1 MRPFWR
7 SFWASIFA
15 YIILSILIIVFINIL
30 IFSIG
35 GSLSAKKPLS
45 IKENSYLKMKLDFSI
60 KERSGIV
67 SNNDIFNPVIR
78 NYSIKDVTNAI
89 DKAKDDDKIKGIV
102 LELENLSI
110 GMTNLHVL
118 RNKLTDFK
126 SSGKFIISYGE
137 YYSLGT
143 YYLASVSDQVYL
155 YPEGMIDFRGLSSE
169 IMFFKN
175 AIDKF
180 GVDVQIIRGTG
191 NTYKSA
197 VEPYMYDK
205 MSEENRTQIKSILTT
220 LWNNL
225 NDDIRNDRNISLEK
239 INEIAD
245 SVYTYNAIGC
255 LKHKLIDDMLYEDE
269 LDSIIKSKINL
280 EQKSDISSVSF
291 KKYLEKFGAKREL
304 NTLSEKSN
312 IAVIYAEGEIRSGKS
327 EEGVMGSE
335 TIVKA
340 INKAKNDTAI
350 KAVVLRVNS
359 PGGSSLAS
367 DVIWRALEL
376 TKKEKPVVVSMG
388 GVAASGG
395 YYISCGADRIFASTN
410 TITGSIGVF
419 GVIPTFGRMLNEKLG
434 VTFDRVETNPHSAMS
449 MFNPLDEFELNIY
462 QKAVDEIYTTFI
474 NRVANGRH
482 SLKVNDV
489 HKIAKGRVWTA
500 EKALDHE
507 LIDEIGT
514 INDAISYAAKEVSLK
529 ESNIKILELPK
540 KENDQFLEIISELDI
555 NAKSNNENELS
566 KLLHKLNN
574 QLESSSNSISSK
586 DRYQTLMPFE
596 FLIK

>member
-15 YIILSILIIVFINIL
+15 YIVLSILIIVFINIL

-35 GSLSAKKPLS
+35 GSLSTKKPLS
-45 IKENSYLKMKLDFSI
+45 VKENSYLKMKLDFSI
-60 KERSGIV
+60 KERSGLV
-67 SNNDIFNPVIR
+67 SSNDIFNPVMR

-102 LELENLSI
+102 LDLENLSI

-118 RNKLTDFK
+118 RNKLTEFK
-126 SSGKFIISYGE
+126 SSGKFIISFAE

-197 VEPYMYDK
+197 VEPFMYDK
-205 MSEENRTQIKSILTT
+205 MSDENRTQIKSILTT

-245 SVYTYNAIGC
+245 SVYTYNATGC

-280 EQKSDISSVSF
+280 EQESEINSVTF
-291 KKYLEKFGAKREL
+291 KKYLEKFGVKKEL
-304 NTLSEKSN
+304 NTLSKKSN

-327 EEGVMGSE
+327 EEGVMGSQ

-462 QKAVDEIYTTFI
+462 QKAVDEIYDTFVS
-474 NRVANGRH
+474 RVANGRQ
-482 SLKVNDV
+482 SLEVNDV

-514 INDAISYAAKEVSLK
+514 INDAISYAAKEASVK

-555 NAKSNNENELS
+555 DVKSKNQNELS

>member
-15 YIILSILIIVFINIL
+15 YIVLSILIIVFINIL

-35 GSLSAKKPLS
+35 GSLSTKKPLS

-60 KERSGIV
+60 KERSGLV
-67 SNNDIFNPVIR
+67 SSNDIFNPVMR

-102 LELENLSI
+102 LDLENLSI

-126 SSGKFIISYGE
+126 SSGKFIISFAE

-197 VEPYMYDK
+197 VEPFMYDK
-205 MSEENRTQIKSILTT
+205 MSDENRTQIKSILTT

-245 SVYTYNAIGC
+245 SVYTYNATGC

-280 EQKSDISSVSF
+280 EQESEISSVTF
-291 KKYLEKFGAKREL
+291 KKYLEKFGVKKEL
-304 NTLSEKSN
+304 NTLSKKSN

-327 EEGVMGSE
+327 EEGVMGSQ

-462 QKAVDEIYTTFI
+462 QKAVDEIYDTFVS
-474 NRVANGRH
+474 RVANGRQ
-482 SLKVNDV
+482 SLEVNDV

-514 INDAISYAAKEVSLK
+514 INDAISYAAKEASVK

-555 NAKSNNENELS
+555 DVKSKNQNELS

>member
-15 YIILSILIIVFINIL
+15 YIVLSILIIVFINIL

-35 GSLSAKKPLS
+35 GSLSTKKPLS
-45 IKENSYLKMKLDFSI
+45 VKENSYLKMKLDFSI
-60 KERSGIV
+60 KERSGLV
-67 SNNDIFNPVIR
+67 SSNDIFNPVMR

-102 LELENLSI
+102 LDLENLSI

-118 RNKLTDFK
+118 RNKLTEFK
-126 SSGKFIISYGE
+126 SSGKFIISFAE

-197 VEPYMYDK
+197 VEPFMYDK
-205 MSEENRTQIKSILTT
+205 MSDENRTQIKSILTT

-245 SVYTYNAIGC
+245 SVYTYNATGC

-280 EQKSDISSVSF
+280 EKESEISSVTF
-291 KKYLEKFGAKREL
+291 KKYLEKFGVKKEL
-304 NTLSEKSN
+304 NPLSKKSN

-327 EEGVMGSE
+327 EEGVMGSQ

-462 QKAVDEIYTTFI
+462 QKAVDEIYDTFVS
-474 NRVANGRH
+474 RVANGRQ
-482 SLKVNDV
+482 SLEVNDV

-514 INDAISYAAKEVSLK
+514 INDAISYAAKEASIK

-555 NAKSNNENELS
+555 DVKSKNQNELS

>member
-15 YIILSILIIVFINIL
+15 YIVLSILIIVFINIL

-35 GSLSAKKPLS
+35 GSLSTKKPLS
-45 IKENSYLKMKLDFSI
+45 VKENSYLKMKLDFSI
-60 KERSGIV
+60 KERSGLV
-67 SNNDIFNPVIR
+67 SSNDIFNPVMR

-102 LELENLSI
+102 LDLENLSI

-118 RNKLTDFK
+118 RNKLTEFK
-126 SSGKFIISYGE
+126 SSGKFIISFAE

-197 VEPYMYDK
+197 VEPFMYDK
-205 MSEENRTQIKSILTT
+205 MSDENRTQIKSILTT

-245 SVYTYNAIGC
+245 SVYTYNATGC

-280 EQKSDISSVSF
+280 EKESEISSVTF
-291 KKYLEKFGAKREL
+291 KKYLEKFGVKKEL
-304 NTLSEKSN
+304 NPLSKKSN

-327 EEGVMGSE
+327 EEGVMGSQ

-462 QKAVDEIYTTFI
+462 QKAVDEIYDTFVS
-474 NRVANGRH
+474 RVANGRQ
-482 SLKVNDV
+482 SLEVNDV

-514 INDAISYAAKEVSLK
+514 INDAISYAAKEGSIK

-555 NAKSNNENELS
+555 DVKSKNQNELS

>member
-15 YIILSILIIVFINIL
+15 YIVLSILIIVFINIL

-35 GSLSAKKPLS
+35 GSLSTKKPLS
-45 IKENSYLKMKLDFSI
+45 VKENSYLKMKLDFSI
-60 KERSGIV
+60 KERSGLV
-67 SNNDIFNPVIR
+67 SSNDIFNPVMR

-102 LELENLSI
+102 LDLENLSI

-126 SSGKFIISYGE
+126 SSGKFIISFAE

-197 VEPYMYDK
+197 VEPFMYDK
-205 MSEENRTQIKSILTT
+205 MSDENRTQIKSILTT

-245 SVYTYNAIGC
+245 SVYSYNATGC

-280 EQKSDISSVSF
+280 EEESEINSVTF
-291 KKYLEKFGAKREL
+291 KKYLEKFGVKKEL
-304 NTLSEKSN
+304 NPLSKKSN

-327 EEGVMGSE
+327 EEGVMGSQ

-462 QKAVDEIYTTFI
+462 QKAVDEIYDTFVS
-474 NRVANGRH
+474 RVANGRQ
-482 SLKVNDV
+482 SLEVNDV

-514 INDAISYAAKEVSLK
+514 INDAISYAAKEASVK

-555 NAKSNNENELS
+555 DVKSKNQNELS

>member
-1 MRPFWR
+1 M
-7 SFWASIFA
+7 
-15 YIILSILIIVFINIL
+15 

-35 GSLSAKKPLS
+35 GSLSTKKPLS
-45 IKENSYLKMKLDFSI
+45 VKENSYLKMKLDFSI
-60 KERSGIV
+60 KERSGLV
-67 SNNDIFNPVIR
+67 SSNDIFNPVMR

-102 LELENLSI
+102 LDLENLSI

-118 RNKLTDFK
+118 RNKLTEFK
-126 SSGKFIISYGE
+126 SSGKFIISFAE

-197 VEPYMYDK
+197 VEPFMYDK
-205 MSEENRTQIKSILTT
+205 MSDENRTQIKSILTT

-245 SVYTYNAIGC
+245 SVYTYNATGC

-280 EQKSDISSVSF
+280 EQESEISSVTF
-291 KKYLEKFGAKREL
+291 KKYLEKFGVKKEL
-304 NTLSEKSN
+304 NTLSKKSN

-327 EEGVMGSE
+327 EEGVMGSQ

-376 TKKEKPVVVSMG
+376 TKKGKPVVVSMG

-462 QKAVDEIYTTFI
+462 QKAVDEIYDTFVS
-474 NRVANGRH
+474 RVANGRQ
-482 SLKVNDV
+482 SLEVNDV

-514 INDAISYAAKEVSLK
+514 INDAISYAAKEASVK

-555 NAKSNNENELS
+555 DVKSKNQNELS

>member
-45 IKENSYLKMKLDFSI
+45 IKENSYLKMKLDFSV

-245 SVYTYNAIGC
+245 SVYTYNAIGS

-291 KKYLEKFGAKREL
+291 KKYLDNFGAKREL

-376 TKKEKPVVVSMG
+376 IKKEKPVVVSMG

-482 SLKVNDV
+482 SLEVNDV

-514 INDAISYAAKEVSLK
+514 INDAISYAAKEASLK

-574 QLESSSNSISSK
+574 QFESSSNSISSK

>member
-15 YIILSILIIVFINIL
+15 YIVLSILIIVLINIL

-35 GSLSAKKPLS
+35 GSLSTKKPLS

-60 KERSGIV
+60 KERSGLV
-67 SNNDIFNPVIR
+67 SSNDIFNPVMR

-102 LELENLSI
+102 LDLENLSI

-126 SSGKFIISYGE
+126 SSGKFIISFAE

-205 MSEENRTQIKSILTT
+205 MSDENRTQIKSILTT

-280 EQKSDISSVSF
+280 EKESEISSVTF
-291 KKYLEKFGAKREL
+291 KKYLEKFGVKKEL
-304 NTLSEKSN
+304 NTLSKKSN

-327 EEGVMGSE
+327 EEGVMGSQ

-419 GVIPTFGRMLNEKLG
+419 GVIPTFGRMLNENLG

-449 MFNPLDEFELNIY
+449 MFNPLDEFEFNIY
-462 QKAVDEIYTTFI
+462 QKAVDEIYDTFVS
-474 NRVANGRH
+474 RVANGRQ
-482 SLKVNDV
+482 SLEVNDV

-514 INDAISYAAKEVSLK
+514 INDAISYAAKEASVK

-555 NAKSNNENELS
+555 DVKSKNQNELS

>member
-15 YIILSILIIVFINIL
+15 YIVLSILIIVFINIL

-35 GSLSAKKPLS
+35 GSLSTKKPLS
-45 IKENSYLKMKLDFSI
+45 VKENSYLKMKLDFSI
-60 KERSGIV
+60 KERSGLV
-67 SNNDIFNPVIR
+67 SSNDIFNPVMR

-102 LELENLSI
+102 LDLENLSI

-118 RNKLTDFK
+118 RNKLTEFK
-126 SSGKFIISYGE
+126 SSGKFIISFAE

-197 VEPYMYDK
+197 VEPFMYDK
-205 MSEENRTQIKSILTT
+205 MSDENRTQIKSILTT

-245 SVYTYNAIGC
+245 SVYTYNATGC

-280 EQKSDISSVSF
+280 EQESEISSVTF
-291 KKYLEKFGAKREL
+291 KKYLEKFGVKKEL
-304 NTLSEKSN
+304 NTLSKKSN

-327 EEGVMGSE
+327 EEGVMGSQ

-462 QKAVDEIYTTFI
+462 QKAVDEIYDTFVS
-474 NRVANGRH
+474 RVANGRQ
-482 SLKVNDV
+482 SLEVNDV

-514 INDAISYAAKEVSLK
+514 INDAISYAAKEASVK

-555 NAKSNNENELS
+555 DVKSKNQNELS

>member
-1 MRPFWR
+1 
-7 SFWASIFA
+7 
-15 YIILSILIIVFINIL
+15 
-30 IFSIG
+30 
-35 GSLSAKKPLS
+35 
-45 IKENSYLKMKLDFSI
+45 
-60 KERSGIV
+60 
-67 SNNDIFNPVIR
+67 
-78 NYSIKDVTNAI
+78 
-89 DKAKDDDKIKGIV
+89 
-102 LELENLSI
+102 
-110 GMTNLHVL
+110 
-118 RNKLTDFK
+118 
-126 SSGKFIISYGE
+126 
-137 YYSLGT
+137 
-143 YYLASVSDQVYL
+143 
-155 YPEGMIDFRGLSSE
+155 MIDFRGLSSE

-197 VEPYMYDK
+197 VEPYMFDK

-514 INDAISYAAKEVSLK
+514 INDAIAYAAKEASLK
-529 ESNIKILELPK
+529 EDNIKILELPK

>member
-15 YIILSILIIVFINIL
+15 YIVLSILIIVFINIL

-35 GSLSAKKPLS
+35 GSLSTKKPLS
-45 IKENSYLKMKLDFSI
+45 VKENSYLKMKLDFSI
-60 KERSGIV
+60 KERSGLV
-67 SNNDIFNPVIR
+67 SSNDIFNPVMR

-102 LELENLSI
+102 LDLENLSI

-118 RNKLTDFK
+118 RNKLTEFK
-126 SSGKFIISYGE
+126 SSGKFIISFAE

-197 VEPYMYDK
+197 VEPFMYDK
-205 MSEENRTQIKSILTT
+205 MSDENRTQIKSILTT

-245 SVYTYNAIGC
+245 SVYTYNATGC

-280 EQKSDISSVSF
+280 EKESEISSVTF
-291 KKYLEKFGAKREL
+291 KKYLEKFGVKKEL
-304 NTLSEKSN
+304 NTLSKKSN

-327 EEGVMGSE
+327 EEGVMGSQ

-462 QKAVDEIYTTFI
+462 QKAVDEIYDTFVS
-474 NRVANGRH
+474 RVANGRQ
-482 SLKVNDV
+482 SLEVNDV

-514 INDAISYAAKEVSLK
+514 INDAISYAAKEASVK

-555 NAKSNNENELS
+555 DVKSKNQNELS